1 MLEKFSEILSGRN
14 DSCTHRTAKN
24 ANVDGSN
31 RTPSQVPAER
41 YSTWQ
46 WGGKWRMV
54 PQGFQFPKGAQLKT
68 MWDLWFYGHG
78 DLKIRPYKELERYL
92 DDLQT
97 AAEKV

>member
-1 MLEKFSEILSGRN
+1 
-14 DSCTHRTAKN
+14 
-24 ANVDGSN
+24 
-31 RTPSQVPAER
+31 
-41 YSTWQ
+41 
-46 WGGKWRMV
+46 MV

-97 AAEKV
+97 AAEKVRFSRTKTIMSIMLEVVREKAVMNVGEDGRK

>member
-1 MLEKFSEILSGRN
+1 M
-14 DSCTHRTAKN
+14 
-24 ANVDGSN
+24 
-31 RTPSQVPAER
+31 
-41 YSTWQ
+41 
-46 WGGKWRMV
+46 GGKCRMV

-97 AAEKV
+97 AA